1 MPPVDSPA
9 LSGSMLTVALR
20 SLVERLGEG
29 PIRFRALGAL
39 YLLAAP
45 LTWISLVVGHHA
57 RDGTFPIAVLGAM
70 CVVFGVVLIAMPER
84 LPERALPA
92 MLAAGAVMASLGI
105 AFSRDATSPY
115 AFFYVWVAVEAF
127 FFLGGSA
134 ALRLVGF
141 IGVCYAAALLA
152 VPSTAG
158 DAVVRWLFTVG
169 ACLVSSVMAGVLQ
182 ARAQVL
188 LEEASEAART
198 DALTGLL
205 NRRGFEET
213 IALELA
219 RTTRSGAALSVV
231 IVDLDHFKALNDRF
245 GHQAG
250 DVALQRLATLCRDG
264 KRVVD
269 SAARIGGEEFALV
282 LPYTDANGAYLVAER
297 LRRLIHDRAS
307 DETMLTASFG
317 IAAYPEHGTDED
329 ALLRAADQALYVAK
343 QLGRDRSV
351 IFSHE
356 VAATVHQGL
365 DVPLLAREQTT
376 AVLVLAETLDLRD
389 AGTGAHSQTVGRYS
403 EMIARELGL
412 PAERIERIR
421 LAGLLHDIGKLG
433 VPDEILR
440 KPGRLSETEFTEI
453 RKHPELGA
461 RILAGA
467 NLDDIS
473 GWVLAHHERPDG
485 AGYPFGLSA
494 GQIPLEARILAVADA
509 FEAMTADRVYRAGM
523 PHDAA
528 VEELR
533 RCCASQFDETV
544 VHAFLRRLGS
554 PVRSAFD
561 AAF

>member
-9 LSGSMLTVALR
+9 LSGSFLTVALR
-20 SLVERLGEG
+20 SLVEGLSEG
-29 PIRFRALGAL
+29 PIRFRTLGAL

-45 LTWISLVVGHHA
+45 LTWISLVAPHHA
-57 RDGTFPIAVLGAM
+57 RHGTVPIAVLGAL
-70 CVVFGVVLIAMPER
+70 CVVFAIVLIAMRER

-92 MLAAGAVMASLGI
+92 MLAAGAVLVSLGI
-105 AFSRDATSPY
+105 VFSRDATSPY

-127 FFLGGSA
+127 FFLGGRA
-134 ALRLVGF
+134 ALPLVGF

-152 VPSTAG
+152 VPSAGG

-169 ACLVSSVMAGVLQ
+169 ACLVSSVLAGVLQ
-182 ARAQVL
+182 ARAQML

-213 IALELA
+213 ITLELA
-219 RTTRSGAALSVV
+219 RTTRSGGSLSV
-231 IVDLDHFKALNDRF
+231 IIADLDHFKALNDRF
-245 GHQAG
+245 GHQVG
-250 DVALQRLATLCRDG
+250 DVALQRLAVLCREG

-282 LPYTDANGAYLVAER
+282 LPYTDTNGAYLVAER
-297 LRRLIHDRAS
+297 LRRLIHDGAS

-329 ALLRAADQALYVAK
+329 SLLRAADQALYVAK

-356 VAATVHQGL
+356 VAATVHRGL

-403 EMIARELGL
+403 ETIARELGL
-412 PAERIERIR
+412 AAERIERIR

-440 KPGRLSETEFTEI
+440 KPGRLTAAEFTEI

-473 GWVLAHHERPDG
+473 AWVLAHHERPDG

-494 GQIPLEARILAVADA
+494 EQIPLEARILAVADA

-523 PHDAA
+523 SHDAA

-554 PVRSAFD
+554 PVRSAFN

>member
-1 MPPVDSPA
+1 
-9 LSGSMLTVALR
+9 MLTVALR
-20 SLVERLGEG
+20 SLVQRLGEG

-57 RDGTFPIAVLGAM
+57 RDGTVPIAVLGAV
-70 CVVFGVVLIAMPER
+70 CVAFAVVLIAIPRR

-92 MLAAGAVMASLGI
+92 MLAAGAVMVSLGI

-127 FFLGGSA
+127 FFLGGRA
-134 ALRLVGF
+134 ALPLIGF
-141 IGVCYAAALLA
+141 IGVCYAGALLA
-152 VPSTAG
+152 VPSTGG

-182 ARAQVL
+182 ARAQML

-213 IALELA
+213 ITLELA
-219 RTTRSGAALSVV
+219 RTTRSGGSLSV
-231 IVDLDHFKALNDRF
+231 IIADLDHFKVLNDRF

-250 DVALQRLATLCRDG
+250 DIALQRLAMLFREG

-307 DETMLTASFG
+307 DETTLTASFG
-317 IAAYPEHGTDED
+317 IAAYSEHGTDED

-389 AGTGAHSQTVGRYS
+389 AGTSAHSQTVGRYS

-412 PAERIERIR
+412 ATERIERIR

-440 KPGRLSETEFTEI
+440 KPGRLSEEELTEI

-528 VEELR
+528 VGELR

-544 VHAFLRRLGS
+544 VHAFLRRLAS

>member
-9 LSGSMLTVALR
+9 PSGSLLTIALR

-29 PIRFRALGAL
+29 PIRFRALGTL

-45 LTWISLVVGHHA
+45 LTWISVVVGHHP
-57 RDGTFPIAVLGAM
+57 RDGTLPIAALGAL
-70 CVVFGVVLIAMPER
+70 CVVFGTVLIALPDR

-92 MLAAGAVMASLGI
+92 MLAAGAVLVSLGI
-105 AFSRDATSPY
+105 VFSRDATSPY

-127 FFLGGSA
+127 FFLGGRA
-134 ALRLVGF
+134 ALPLVGF
-141 IGVCYAAALLA
+141 IGVCYATALLA
-152 VPSTAG
+152 VPSTG
-158 DAVVRWLFTVG
+158 DALVRWLFTVG

-182 ARAQVL
+182 ARAKML

-205 NRRGFEET
+205 NRRGFGDT
-213 IALELA
+213 ITLELA
-219 RTTRSGAALSVV
+219 RTTRSGSSLSV
-231 IVDLDHFKALNDRF
+231 IIADLDHFKALNDRF

-250 DVALQRLATLCRDG
+250 DVALQRLATLCREG

-307 DETMLTASFG
+307 DETTLTASFG
-317 IAAYPEHGTDED
+317 IAAYPEHGNDED
-329 ALLRAADQALYVAK
+329 SLLRAADQALYVAK

-365 DVPLLAREQTT
+365 DVPVLAREQTT

-389 AGTGAHSQTVGRYS
+389 VGTSAHSQTVGRYA
-403 EMIARELGL
+403 EMIAREIGL

-440 KPGRLSETEFTEI
+440 KPGRLTEAEFTEI

-485 AGYPFGLSA
+485 GGYPFGLSA
-494 GQIPLEARILAVADA
+494 AQIPLEARILAVADA

-523 PHDAA
+523 PRDAA
-528 VEELR
+528 VGELR

-544 VHAFLRRLGS
+544 VHAFLRRLAS

-561 AAF
+561 ATF

>member
-9 LSGSMLTVALR
+9 LSGSLLTLALR

-29 PIRFRALGAL
+29 RIRFRALGTL

-45 LTWISLVVGHHA
+45 LTWISLVVPHQGH
-57 RDGTFPIAVLGAM
+57 GTVPIAALGAL
-70 CVVFGVVLIAMPER
+70 CVVFGTVLVAMPDR
-84 LPERALPA
+84 LPEAVLPP
-92 MLAAGAVMASLGI
+92 MLATGALLVSLGI
-105 AFSRDATSPY
+105 VFSGDPSSPY

-127 FFLGGSA
+127 FFLGGRA
-134 ALRLVGF
+134 AVSLVAL

-152 VPSTAG
+152 LPSAGG
-158 DAVVRWLFTVG
+158 DAVVRWLFTVA
-169 ACLVSSVMAGVLQ
+169 ACLVSSVMAGILQ

-188 LEEASEAART
+188 LDEASEAART

-213 IALELA
+213 IRFELERA
-219 RTTRSGAALSVV
+219 GRGGGPLSV
-231 IVDLDHFKALNDRF
+231 IIADLDHFKALNDRL
-245 GHQAG
+245 GHHTG
-250 DVALQRLATLCRDG
+250 DVALQRLATLCREG

-307 DETMLTASFG
+307 DDTTLTASFG

-329 ALLRAADQALYVAK
+329 SLLRAADQALYVAK

-365 DVPLLAREQTT
+365 DVPVLAREQTT

-389 AGTGAHSQTVGRYS
+389 AGTGAHSQTVGRYA
-403 EMIARELGL
+403 EMIARELAL

-440 KPGRLSETEFTEI
+440 KPGRLTEAEFAEI

-473 GWVLAHHERPDG
+473 RWVLAHHERPDG

-494 GQIPLEARILAVADA
+494 EQIPLEARILAVADA

-523 PHDAA
+523 PRDAA

-533 RCCASQFDETV
+533 RCCASQFDEDV
-544 VHAFLRRLGS
+544 VHAFLRGLGA
-554 PVRSAFD
+554 PVGTAFD
-561 AAF
+561 PAFR